1 MISFFI
7 PIKKVSRRIPNK
19 NTKRIHNYKFG
30 LTEIKLKHLYKLRK
44 LIKKN
49 RLLKKNDIEF
59 IISSDDKRIQKY
71 TKNIKC

>member
-30 LTEIKLKHLYKLRK
+30 LTEIKLKHLYKKNRMEEGSEPYVGQK
-44 LIKKN
+44 INLIKKVKFN
-49 RLLKKNDIEF
+49 
-59 IISSDDKRIQKY
+59 
-71 TKNIKC
+71 

>member
-44 LIKKN
+44 LIKKI
-49 RLLKKNDIEF
+49 D
-59 IISSDDKRIQKY
+59 Y
-71 TKNIKC
+71 

>member
-30 LTEIKLKHLYKLRK
+30 LTEIKLKNIFINLEK

-59 IISSDDKRIQKY
+59 IISL
-71 TKNIKC
+71 